1 MQPTAARRA
10 FPCWDEPA
18 TKATFAVTMI
28 SRKNTVNLNNMPVAT
43 ETEFKREDKPT
54 NATESWLAEKLV
66 KTSEKWKITQFQTT
80 PPVFAS

>member
-28 SRKNTVNLNNMPVAT
+28 SRKNTVNLNNMPIHT
-43 ETEFKREDKPT
+43 EKSCNFDTFEEG
-54 NATESWLAEKLV
+54 SWIEQKIASLADA
-66 KTSEKWKITQFQTT
+66 SEWKITRFQTT
-80 PPVFAS
+80 PPVRAPY